1 MTAKIGHVAK
11 CHAGLLFH
19 DTRRQHSIRDNEKN
33 RSNITNQRVKLICM
47 GAAITTNHRDII
59 FGSTYKNAFSV
70 IMHTMQEEEE
80 ETKSLEATPLFV
92 FFIAGR

>member
-1 MTAKIGHVAK
+1 
-11 CHAGLLFH
+11 
-19 DTRRQHSIRDNEKN
+19 
-33 RSNITNQRVKLICM
+33 M